1 MTTESMG
8 APAEGSVSSN
18 ESSAPSTSSTPSS
31 APESNSG
38 STPSQGSQSAPESD
52 FDISK
57 YLDKEVSV
65 KVNGQDKKVSVAKMM
80 QDYQLA
86 EASNNR
92 FQKAS
97 EIEKQHKSLMD
108 SLKSD
113 PAKVLKDMGLDPLE
127 FSQRQLEEFIKSQ
140 EMTPEQKELAELRR
154 FKEQQDLTRQE
165 QQQLQE
171 QQAFEAQVEIHRQEY
186 STKIVES
193 MDKHSLPRDPAVVS
207 MVADYLYNASEKG
220 IDLPVEVAARLVKE
234 DLTNNVKA
242 LLGQMNGD
250 ALFGMLGEDLA
261 RKIREYDLGRVGS
274 KNSKPAQPSQSRPQ
288 MKSDTPMTLEQ
299 INKKMREELGL

>member
-1 MTTESMG
+1 
-8 APAEGSVSSN
+8 
-18 ESSAPSTSSTPSS
+18 
-31 APESNSG
+31 
-38 STPSQGSQSAPESD
+38 
-52 FDISK
+52 
-57 YLDKEVSV
+57 
-65 KVNGQDKKVSVAKMM
+65 MM
-80 QDYQLA
+80 QDFQLGSA
-86 EASNNR
+86 ANER
-92 FQKAS
+92 FMKAA
-97 EIEKQHKSLMD
+97 EIEKQHKQLMD

-113 PAKVLKDMGLDPLE
+113 PAKVFKEMGMDPLE
-127 FSQRQLEEFIKSQ
+127 FSQRQLEEFIRSQ

-154 FKEQQDLTRQE
+154 FKEEQELTRQE

-171 QQAFEAQVEIHRQEY
+171 QKTFEAQVEIHRQEY

-234 DLTNNVKA
+234 DLTNNVKS
-242 LLGQMNGD
+242 LLGQMSGD

-261 RKIREYDLGRVGS
+261 RKIRDYDLGRVGA
-274 KNSKPAQPSQSRPQ
+274 KNNKPTQPSQFKSQ

-299 INKKMREELGL
+299 INKKMREDLGL